1 MARRGLAFLQWLGS
15 RGEGRVAVVTHSA
28 FLLTLFTQV
37 LQCPED
43 LRRWFENGEM
53 RSVTLQF

>member
-1 MARRGLAFLQWLGS
+1 MARRGVEFLQWLGS
-15 RGEGRVAVVTHSA
+15 RGEGTVAVVTHSA

-37 LQCPED
+37 LHCPEE
-43 LRRWFENGEM
+43 LRRWFENAEM